1 MKKNWKER
9 MKAIIVLIL
18 EAGFCLYLA
27 WVTING
33 FIICPEGLSQKELIR
48 YLLSCVFLVIII
60 SGGIFYLLRYCNGL
74 ENRNETLEKENTKL
88 KILLKIGGKNEMT
101 AKEKIEQK
109 GQKDRQNSMEIKKEN
124 QEKK

>member
-9 MKAIIVLIL
+9 IKAIIVLIL

-27 WVTING
+27 WVIING

-48 YLLSCVFLVIII
+48 YLFSCVFLVIII
-60 SGGIFYLLRYCNGL
+60 SGGIFYLLRYSNGL
-74 ENRNETLEKENTKL
+74 ENKNERLEEENTKL
-88 KILLKIGGKNEMT
+88 KILLKIGGKKMT

-109 GQKDRQNSMEIKKEN
+109 GQKDQQNSMEIQREN

>member
-27 WVTING
+27 WVIING

-48 YLLSCVFLVIII
+48 YLFSCFFLVIII
-60 SGGIFYLLRYCNGL
+60 SGGIFYLLRYSNGL
-74 ENRNETLEKENTKL
+74 ENKNERLEEENTKL
-88 KILLKIGGKNEMT
+88 KILLKIGGKKMT

-109 GQKDRQNSMEIKKEN
+109 GQKDRQNSMEIKREN

>member
-9 MKAIIVLIL
+9 IKAIIVLIL

-27 WVTING
+27 WVIING

-48 YLLSCVFLVIII
+48 YLFSCVFLVIII
-60 SGGIFYLLRYCNGL
+60 SGGIFYLLRYSNGL
-74 ENRNETLEKENTKL
+74 ENKNERLEEENTKL
-88 KILLKIGGKNEMT
+88 KILLKIGGKKMT

-109 GQKDRQNSMEIKKEN
+109 GQKDRQNSMEIKREN